1 MVQQGDHKRK
11 PNGILGL
18 LRRLRLPGLVMQAG
32 VLEPAYTWDHY
43 IIIPD
48 TEDRE
53 GRNFGTKARR
63 VVGELWVSHPRTK
76 LVNISHSISIFGIM
90 IAIIGSIC
98 RISTGEWKGKRPW
111 RIRWLTQ
118 LVTNW

>member
-1 MVQQGDHKRK
+1 ME
-11 PNGILGL
+11 PNGTLDL
-18 LRRLRLPGLVMQAG
+18 LCSLNFSGLVMHAG

-43 IIIPD
+43 IAVAD

-53 GRNFGTKARR
+53 GRNFGTKARW
-63 VVGELWVSHPRTK
+63 VVGELWVSHARTK
-76 LVNISHSISIFGIM
+76 MVNISHSISIFRIM

-98 RISTGEWKGKRPW
+98 RISTGAWKGKRPW

-118 LVTNW
+118 LVTNR

>member
-18 LRRLRLPGLVMQAG
+18 LCRLHFPRLVMHGG

-43 IIIPD
+43 MAGPD

-53 GRNFGTKARR
+53 GSNFGTKARR
-63 VVGELWVSHPRTK
+63 VVGELRVSHPRTK
-76 LVNISHSISIFGIM
+76 MVDISHSVSIFRIV

-98 RISTGEWKGKRPW
+98 RISLLQFW
-111 RIRWLTQ
+111 IL
-118 LVTNW
+118 